1 MFQNEKSDY
10 YPVKIKIYLQY
21 VSLIAGNHL
30 KED

>member
-10 YPVKIKIYLQY
+10 YPVKIKSYLQY
-21 VSLIAGNHL
+21 VSLIVGNDL